1 MPWVKLDDRFPSHR
15 KVALLS
21 DRAFRL
27 YVSALCWSS
36 ENLTEGRITQRELPL
51 VAARL
56 RGVKTAASELEAAQL
71 WDRVDD
77 GWQIHDFLEY
87 NPDRA
92 RVQADREA
100 NAARQQAWRDRKRA
114 EREAKKAAEEAAR
127 NAPRNGVTPEGEN
140 TPDDTTTT
148 ATRHD
153 DDTTTTATRAE
164 QNEEPQVGE
173 FRNGV
178 SNGTPSPSRPVPVLP
193 SEVPPPPS
201 PSEKPAGRSVVEV
214 SGRGEVQ
221 PLIEAM
227 SARGMNVSWSFQ
239 AADWLELR
247 DAVRRA
253 GVPALV
259 EHAARVWKAAKDTPY
274 SARYFLAG
282 WTGLQGPTTYTGPRA
297 IDGPS
302 KTSEYLEDMA
312 AIAEELRQQ
321 KGSA

>member
-56 RGVKTAASELEAAQL
+56 RGIKAAAGELEAAQL
-71 WDRVDD
+71 WDRADD
-77 GWQIHDFLEY
+77 GWVIHDFLEY

-100 NAARQQAWRDRKRA
+100 NATRQQAWRDRKRA

-127 NAPRNGVTPEGEN
+127 NAPRNGVTDDSKN
-140 TPDDTTTT
+140 TLDDTTTT

-153 DDTTTTATRAE
+153 DDTTTTATRAD
-164 QNEEPQVGE
+164 QNEEPQVDE

-178 SNGTPSPSRPVPVLP
+178 SNGAPS
-193 SEVPPPPS
+193 PPPS
-201 PSEKPAGRSVVEV
+201 RTPSSPTEKKQASKMREPAGSDLGAGIPDQARPLVDGLTAAGVVVRWPFQGNEWFPLLGLIAKTGTPAMVDHAVKVAARTSVESAKYFLKGWGELPPLPPPGIERPPLRAV
-214 SGRGEVQ
+214 SGGYQSYRE
-221 PLIEAM
+221 PTAED
-227 SARGMNVSWSFQ
+227 R
-239 AADWLELR
+239 AADL
-247 DAVRRA
+247 
-253 GVPALV
+253 G
-259 EHAARVWKAAKDTPY
+259 H
-274 SARYFLAG
+274 F
-282 WTGLQGPTTYTGPRA
+282 
-297 IDGPS
+297 
-302 KTSEYLEDMA
+302 
-312 AIAEELRQQ
+312 
-321 KGSA
+321 